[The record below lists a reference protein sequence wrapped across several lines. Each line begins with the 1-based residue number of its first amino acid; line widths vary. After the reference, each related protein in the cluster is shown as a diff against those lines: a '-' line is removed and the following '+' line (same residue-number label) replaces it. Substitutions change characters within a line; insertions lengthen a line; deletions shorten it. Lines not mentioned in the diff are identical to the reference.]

1 MRPTTEFFVCPP
13 LSYSSADHLF
23 CGTTTSTVLKST
35 NGIVRINEEK
45 KIQAFYKVL
54 SRSLKVPVHFFE
66 DYKPYSDNG
75 IHLCIYRIGFELNLW
90 SNQYQSKRDLCQRM
104 SRHMNIE
111 LGWDYALEQEDL
123 NTTEKEDHYI
133 YLTPYFIERYY
144 FIEQKDNP
152 INKLDQTNLLKNST
166 VF

>member
-13 LSYSSADHLF
+13 LSYSSADHF
-23 CGTTTSTVLKST
+23 FRDITNSTVLKST
-35 NGIVRINEEK
+35 NGILRINEEK

-75 IHLCIYRIGFELNLW
+75 IHLCIYRIGFELDLY
-90 SNQYQSKRDLCQRM
+90 SNQYQSKRELCQRM
-104 SRHMNIE
+104 SNHMNIE
-111 LGWDYALEQEDL
+111 LGWDYDFSHENL
-123 NTTEKEDHYI
+123 NPTGKDNTYI
-133 YLTPYFIERYY
+133 YLTPYFIDRYY
-144 FIEQKDNP
+144 FVEQKDNP
-152 INKLDQTNLLKNST
+152 INKLDQRNLLKNST

>member
-1 MRPTTEFFVCPP
+1 MRPTTEFFVCPA
-13 LSYSSADHLF
+13 LSYSSADHF
-23 CGTTTSTVLKST
+23 FRGITNNTVLKST
-35 NGIVRINEEK
+35 NGILRINEEK

-90 SNQYQSKRDLCQRM
+90 SNQYQSKRELCQRM
-104 SRHMNIE
+104 SHHMNIE
-111 LGWDYALEQEDL
+111 LGWDYTLKHEDL
-123 NTTEKEDHYI
+123 NPTEKEDHYI